1 MPTATLRKSGGST
14 IVALP
19 KPLLDHLGLAADAV
33 VEVGL
38 EGDAITIRARRRY
51 KLADLLAQC
60 DFSAPMTVEER
71 EWLDAPAVGEE
82 WGSPE
87 WGKGK
92 RKR

>member
-19 KPLLDHLGLAADAV
+19 KALLDQLGLAPNAR
-33 VEVGL
+33 VEIGL
-38 EGDAITIRARRRY
+38 DGDKITIRARRY
-51 KLADLLAQC
+51 KLDDLLAQC
-60 DFSAPMTVEER
+60 DFTIPVTPEER

-87 WGKGK
+87 WDKLE
-92 RKR
+92 RKA